1 MLEHLVVAMTR
12 DRQRSGHRH
21 RGAALACAAAIVAAG
36 CTVTIPLS
44 PKVDAP
50 PTRVTDGAAVAVAPK
65 AQDVPTIIGRGTIT
79 VFAIPADSIQLDPE
93 HGAAQVMDGLR
104 EALRSAGYTPVA
116 CVDPPAGPF
125 LTARI
130 TEASFRNYTW
140 FMPVILTWGTLR
152 MSVVLVAPEGGTLWQ
167 RDYEGKYR
175 GAGGFPTAVNEAFG
189 QILTHAA
196 NDFPSPEFRN
206 VCCPTSPG
214 ATAAGK
220 TTGSS
225 GPSRGAGVQGSVRLV
240 VTGEPSAVA
249 ARLADEIRTR
259 LQGRGYRI
267 VGEDTAP
274 SLAASITEFAPGSQ
288 ALRMAVGFG
297 AGATSL
303 RWHAR
308 YARGDRVLAERDGT
322 ESFSGM
328 EVSLLNKYGLTAG
341 FGGEDTATR
350 IVVSEA
356 AEHIAA
362 LVLDR

>member
-1 MLEHLVVAMTR
+1 MTR
-12 DRQRSGHRH
+12 DRQRSGHCH
-21 RGAALACAAAIVAAG
+21 RGAAFACVAAAIVTAG

-65 AQDVPTIIGRGTIT
+65 AQDVPTVIGRGTIT

-93 HGAAQVMDGLR
+93 HGAAQIMDGVR

-116 CVDPPAGPF
+116 CADPPAGPF

-130 TEASFRNYTW
+130 TKAHFRNYTW
-140 FMPVILTWGTLR
+140 LMPVILTWGTLR
-152 MSVVLVAPEGGTLWQ
+152 MSVVLAAPDGGTLWQ
-167 RDYEGKYR
+167 RDYEGTYK
-175 GAGGFPTAVNEAFG
+175 GAEGFSTAVNEAFG
-189 QILTHAA
+189 QILTHSA
-196 NDFPSPEFRN
+196 NDFASPQFRS
-206 VCCPTSPG
+206 VCCPTSPA

-220 TTGSS
+220 MTGSS
-225 GPSRGAGVQGSVRLV
+225 GPSPGAGVQASVRIV
-240 VTGEPSAVA
+240 VTGEPLAIA
-249 ARLADEIRTR
+249 ARLADEVRTR
-259 LQGRGYRI
+259 LQGKGYRI
-267 VGEDTAP
+267 VEENTAP

-288 ALRMAVGFG
+288 ALRITVGFG

-308 YARGDRVLAERDGT
+308 YARDDQVLAERDGT

-328 EVSLLNKYGLTAG
+328 EVSLLKKYGTTAG

-362 LVLDR
+362 LVPDR